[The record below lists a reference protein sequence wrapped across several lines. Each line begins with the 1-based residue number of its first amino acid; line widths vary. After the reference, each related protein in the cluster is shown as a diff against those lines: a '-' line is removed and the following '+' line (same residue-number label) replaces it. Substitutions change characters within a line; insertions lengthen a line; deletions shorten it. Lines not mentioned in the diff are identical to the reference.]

1 MFFSNIETYSNKK
14 LRALY
19 WSSLMLYFLIT
30 LVCPIGIVASK
41 YGLFTSESGTKLSM
55 TGMGACVLI
64 AVAVI
69 GLRKFKEQINKFPEN
84 TVVQRRI
91 KFSCELL
98 YSLAIPVAVV
108 ALLVAF
114 KVDFIR
120 AYDTIRDCIIFYI
133 VGILIDNLLVKYL
146 ASERT
151 LRFESQKDVEKQKRM
166 ALFK

>member
-1 MFFSNIETYSNKK
+1 MFFPNIAEYSNKK

-19 WSSLMLYFLIT
+19 YVFLSLYFLTT
-30 LVCPIGIVASK
+30 LVGPIGVVASK
-41 YGLFTSESGTKLSM
+41 YGLFTSAAGTKLSF

-69 GLRKFKEQINKFPEN
+69 GFRKFKEQINKFPEN

-91 KFSCELL
+91 KFTCELV

-108 ALLVAF
+108 ALMVAM

-120 AYDTIRDCIIFYI
+120 AYDTIRDCIVFYI
-133 VGILIDNLLVKYL
+133 AGILIDNLCVKYL

-151 LRFESQKDVEKQKRM
+151 LRFKSQEDAEKQKRM
-166 ALFK
+166 KFFQ